1 MRLQNSENQELF
13 YILLLKMSTTIVAK
27 SKVWEILFSELK
39 ETDLVGNTQG
49 EIMQVRT
56 AKATLE
62 KYRDDYKNV
71 YRYTVKKKV
80 TYESTGIEV
89 LFNGLLHEEKLSKKD
104 F

>member
-27 SKVWEILFSELK
+27 RKVWEILFSELK

>member
-1 MRLQNSENQELF
+1 
-13 YILLLKMSTTIVAK
+13 
-27 SKVWEILFSELK
+27 
-39 ETDLVGNTQG
+39 
-49 EIMQVRT
+49 MQVRT

-62 KYRDDYKNV
+62 KYRDGYKNV

-89 LFNGLLHEEKLSKKD
+89 LFNGLLHEEKLFKKD